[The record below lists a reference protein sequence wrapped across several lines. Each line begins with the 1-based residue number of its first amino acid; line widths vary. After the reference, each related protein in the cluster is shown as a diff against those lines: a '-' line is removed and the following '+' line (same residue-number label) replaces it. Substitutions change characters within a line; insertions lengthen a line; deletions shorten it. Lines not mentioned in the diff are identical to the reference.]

1 MRIML
6 NISIFFIITLSAFSV
21 IYIKHQNRIMNIEI
35 ESIEKKK
42 SVEINKYK
50 ELLNTKATFLDKE
63 LVGKSFKENLGM
75 DVPSRNKII
84 YLNLAE

>member
-6 NISIFFIITLSAFSV
+6 NLSIFFIITLSAFSV

-50 ELLNTKATFLDKE
+50 ELLNTKATLLDKE

>member
-1 MRIML
+1 ML

-42 SVEINKYK
+42 SVEVNKYK
-50 ELLNTKATFLDKE
+50 ELLNAKATLLDKE

>member
-42 SVEINKYK
+42 SVEVNKYK
-50 ELLNTKATFLDKE
+50 ELLNAKATLLDKE

>member
-1 MRIML
+1 
-6 NISIFFIITLSAFSV
+6 
-21 IYIKHQNRIMNIEI
+21 MNIEI

-42 SVEINKYK
+42 SVEVNKYK
-50 ELLNTKATFLDKE
+50 ELLNAKATLLDKE

>member
-50 ELLNTKATFLDKE
+50 ELLNTKATLLDKE